1 MKQTAL
7 TCEQSIERFVARALT
22 QPDIHAAIV
31 VGSRARADRPADE
44 WSDLD
49 IVIFVTDPEPYLTS
63 TDWLNNMGDFW
74 ITLTKPTTGVK

>member
-7 TCEQSIERFVARALT
+7 TCEQLIERFVARALT

-31 VGSRARADRPADE
+31 AGSEARADRPADG

-49 IVIFVTDPEPYLTS
+49 IVILVTDPEPYLTS
-63 TDWLNNMGDFW
+63 TDWLKNTGDFW

>member
-7 TCEQSIERFVARALT
+7 TYGQLTGRFVAWAQT

-31 VGSRARADRPADE
+31 VGSEAKADRPADG

-63 TDWLNNMGDFW
+63 TDWLKNMDDFW